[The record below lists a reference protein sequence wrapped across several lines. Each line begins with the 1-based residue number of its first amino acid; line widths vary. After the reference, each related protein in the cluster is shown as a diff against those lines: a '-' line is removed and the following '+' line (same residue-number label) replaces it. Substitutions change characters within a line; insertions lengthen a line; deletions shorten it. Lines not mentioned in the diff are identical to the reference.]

1 MQLCFQTRIYHPSSL
16 APLNAIFHRTSDII
30 MLLILTIQVIASKRA
45 TTISPSRPE
54 ANQDK
59 DGNRSTSPSVA
70 LFPLRIDSWSKHI
83 NRWRRVLT
91 YLRNRVERI
100 EVEIFSNRRDLVLE
114 RRESEDNLV
123 SEDERVCKAQ
133 R

>member
-1 MQLCFQTRIYHPSSL
+1 M
-16 APLNAIFHRTSDII
+16 
-30 MLLILTIQVIASKRA
+30 
-45 TTISPSRPE
+45 
-54 ANQDK
+54 
-59 DGNRSTSPSVA
+59 
-70 LFPLRIDSWSKHI
+70 
-83 NRWRRVLT
+83 
-91 YLRNRVERI
+91 ERI